1 MLTNSNSDIT
11 LKVGQAAE
19 FKFYFKPLQVILQSL
34 QELFQKAIAGFDCK
48 INGQAFG
55 AAVLH
60 SLGWYNELAQTQGV
74 SKLVAV
80 AAGSYLLAW
89 GKCAT
94 PLAIPSLYLLSTTQ
108 KGCNGL

>member
-11 LKVGQAAE
+11 LKVSQAAE

-74 SKLVAV
+74 SKFVAV
-80 AAGSYLLAW
+80 VEENVLPLL
-89 GKCAT
+89 
-94 PLAIPSLYLLSTTQ
+94 LYLAYTY
-108 KGCNGL
+108 

>member
-1 MLTNSNSDIT
+1 MWHLQQAQTNSNSGKTLKFVRLQMLTNSNSDIT

-60 SLGWYNELAQTQGV
+60 SLAQW
-74 SKLVAV
+74 
-80 AAGSYLLAW
+80 AGIMS
-89 GKCAT
+89 
-94 PLAIPSLYLLSTTQ
+94 
-108 KGCNGL
+108 

>member
-34 QELFQKAIAGFDCK
+34 QELFQKTIAGFDCK
-48 INGQAFG
+48 INCQAFG
-55 AAVLH
+55 AAVLL

-74 SKLVAV
+74 YKLVAV
-80 AAGSYLLAW
+80 AAGSYLLA
-89 GKCAT
+89 
-94 PLAIPSLYLLSTTQ
+94 
-108 KGCNGL
+108 